1 MFGDSSLL
9 STFILSNG
17 QFVGLEAQDPQFN
30 LSPMTFYTG
39 GSITGN
45 LTFTALPQN
54 ANQFTVYFG
63 LTEGYSTDR
72 QSVTFDL
79 KP

>member
-54 ANQFTVYFG
+54 ANQFRVLWSDGG
-63 LTEGYSTDR
+63 LFNGPAECD
-72 QSVTFDL
+72 V
-79 KP
+79 